1 MLLNQDK
8 GQGIA
13 ILDRNKY
20 IEKCMNLINTDKFRE
35 LENNPTRWTE
45 AKLQSLLRSL
55 KIIDIFEWRRL

>member
-20 IEKCMNLINTDKFRE
+20 IEKCMNLINTNKFRE